1 MKKKIK
7 KNKVKLKNN
16 QQSHMEKVRK
26 FLNSLKKYSPI
37 YLLISFVV
45 LLFILTSVFSILW
58 IIYPIE
64 KIFFE
69 KLMTMFGLITALVSS
84 LIALI
89 IPFQMKTIK
98 KKEEK
103 HEEKK
108 ILERII
114 QITDEIINYD
124 IKNEKKQFS
133 IFSGIDYIKQNKILL
148 HKLNI
153 SLRANSTKG
162 SDRMNLPIPP
172 REIYDII
179 VYDNLTIRI
188 TIIATLKGKTFYKIE
203 NIAFYDSKENKAID
217 KIQAKNIFKN
227 YYPIINKTEI
237 SLFPQSLL

>member
-1 MKKKIK
+1 MKIK
-7 KNKVKLKNN
+7 KNKAKVKNN

-26 FLNSLKKYSPI
+26 SSNNLKKYSLI
-37 YLLISFVV
+37 YLLISFVF
-45 LLFILTSVFSILW
+45 LFFILTSVFSILW

-69 KLMTMFGLITALVSS
+69 KLMTMFGLITALVSG

-89 IPFQMKTIK
+89 IPFQMNKIEKQEK
-98 KKEEK
+98 KQ
-103 HEEKK
+103 EEKK

-114 QITDEIINYD
+114 QITDEIFDYN
-124 IKNEKKQFS
+124 IKNEKKQSS

-153 SLRANSTKG
+153 SLRENSTKAVG
-162 SDRMNLPIPP
+162 GTNLPIPP

-188 TIIATLKGKTFYKIE
+188 TIIATLKGKTFYEIE
-203 NIAFYDSKENKAID
+203 KIAFYDSKEKKAID

-237 SLFPQSLL
+237 SLFPQSPL